1 MQRLIL
7 LLVISLL
14 SACSMDQMLVR
25 TSMPL
30 IDNGVKALNREPDL
44 QLAEDSIPT
53 NIELLEGM
61 INIDPDNIQLHVYA
75 AQAYYGLAYGFNEDN
90 SVERAKSFYQRGLNH
105 GLTALALAG
114 ATHIKKGSHDALEQD
129 LKNLGSDNVAA
140 LFWSASNWG
149 KYIDLNRDDSR
160 SLIELPRPTAM
171 MQRVLE
177 LDETFYYGGAHIY
190 FGVYYGSRA
199 PTLGG
204 DFKKSEYHFNRAREI
219 NNNKLLV
226 VDLLQAQYLS
236 RQKFDQKDFHQR
248 LQSIIDAP
256 EDLYPEVTLLNQI
269 AKRKAKILLK
279 NESKWF

>member
-7 LLVISLL
+7 LLTITLL

-25 TSMPL
+25 ASMPL
-30 IDNGVKALNREPDL
+30 IDGGVEALNREPDL

-61 INIDPDNIQLHVYA
+61 INIDPDNTRLHVYA

-90 SVERAKSFYQRGLNH
+90 TVERAKNFYLRGLKH
-105 GLTALALAG
+105 GVTALALEG
-114 ATHIKKGSHDALEQD
+114 ASHIKKGSQDALEQD
-129 LKNLGSDNVAA
+129 LKNLGSDDVDA
-140 LFWSASNWG
+140 LFWTASNWA
-149 KYIDLNRDDSR
+149 KYIDLNRNDSR

-190 FGVYYGSRA
+190 FGVYYGARA
-199 PTLGG
+199 PAIGG
-204 DFKKSEYHFNRAREI
+204 DFKKSLYHFDRAREI
-219 NNNKLLV
+219 NDHKLLI

-236 RQKFDQKDFHQR
+236 RQQFDQKDFHDR
-248 LQSIIDAP
+248 LQRIIDAP
-256 EDLYPEVTLLNQI
+256 EDLYPEVTLLNQL
-269 AKRKAKILLK
+269 AKRKAKLLLK